1 MLIPVLRALP
11 FLLLPVVA
19 LFPRG
24 VALRAGGVGVAL
36 VALATAAASRVPEG
50 TAPFRLINGALFWG
64 GIILVG
70 IGALVSWHRRT
81 RSAAMQR
88 DVVPPAPAIS
98 PSWFQRFGMPA
109 LLVLL
114 LVPALV
120 LLLTIAG
127 SEGMSLQGLRDAPL
141 SSAAEVL
148 LAALVLP
155 ATLVLAGT
163 WPFGALA
170 RGPRLAPLG
179 AALLLI
185 VVLPLLG
192 DGLVHWRSVYAG
204 WLVLAALI
212 AAARADG
219 PGLMSCGGLFALSC
233 GEGPARWAGA
243 LLVTIAAGCSMAAA
257 MSSVARRVVYVA
269 AALCGLVALGGTLQ
283 VEVFFS
289 VAMVL
294 AAIVAILRSPVPAED
309 GA

>member
-1 MLIPVLRALP
+1 MLIPILRALP

-24 VALRAGGVGVAL
+24 AALRAGGVGVAL

-50 TAPFRLINGALFWG
+50 TASFRLINGILLWG
-64 GIILVG
+64 GVILVG
-70 IGALVSWHRRT
+70 IGAMVSWHRRT
-81 RSAAMQR
+81 WRRPAAR
-88 DVVPPAPAIS
+88 PEIADPARAALRGPL
-98 PSWFQRFGMPA
+98 QRFGMPV
-109 LLVLL
+109 LLAVL
-114 LVPALV
+114 LVPSLL

-127 SEGMSLQGLRDAPL
+127 TEGMSLQGLRNAPL
-141 SSAAEVL
+141 SAAAEVL
-148 LAALVLP
+148 LATLILP
-155 ATLVLAGT
+155 ATLVLSGI

-170 RGPRLAPLG
+170 RGPRLAPLA

-192 DGLVHWRSVYAG
+192 ESLAHWRSVYAG
-204 WLVLAALI
+204 WLVLAAFI

-219 PGLMSCGGLFALSC
+219 PGLMACGGLFALSC
-233 GEGPARWAGA
+233 SEGPARWAGA
-243 LLVTIAAGCSMAAA
+243 LLVTIAAASSMTAS
-257 MSSVARRVVYVA
+257 MRSPVRRVACLA

-294 AAIVAILRSPVPAED
+294 AAIVAILRS
-309 GA
+309 